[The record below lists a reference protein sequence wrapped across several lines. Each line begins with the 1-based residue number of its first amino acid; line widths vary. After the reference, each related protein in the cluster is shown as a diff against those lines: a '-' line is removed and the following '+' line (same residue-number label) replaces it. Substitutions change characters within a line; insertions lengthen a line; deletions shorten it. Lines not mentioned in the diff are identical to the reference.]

1 MKCPKCGEEMSSGI
15 CLKCGYIQTYENLD
29 DAFSQYTNYASDLK
43 SSDPEDLFKT
53 AEVPQTPPL
62 TGSDP
67 FPKTEWEAHDLPK
80 TPELPETPPPSRA
93 GSPPQNG
100 MGGTRSRPFSSRPG
114 AFGDSRL

>member
-67 FPKTEWEAHDLPK
+67 FPKTEW
-80 TPELPETPPPSRA
+80 
-93 GSPPQNG
+93 
-100 MGGTRSRPFSSRPG
+100 
-114 AFGDSRL
+114 